1 MTYQKK
7 PKRPLSQYAK
17 FSGILFQMI
26 AIIGLGTF
34 IGIKLDER
42 YPNKNN
48 LYTVILVTFSV
59 VLSIYVAVK
68 QIIKLSKE
76 DE

>member
-1 MTYQKK
+1 MTSQKK
-7 PKRPLSQYAK
+7 PLNQYAR
-17 FSGILFQMI
+17 FSGVLFQMI
-26 AIIGLGTF
+26 AIIALGTF
-34 IGIKLDER
+34 LGVKLDER

-48 LYTVILVTFSV
+48 LYTIISVTLSV
-59 VLSIYVAVK
+59 VLSIYAAIR